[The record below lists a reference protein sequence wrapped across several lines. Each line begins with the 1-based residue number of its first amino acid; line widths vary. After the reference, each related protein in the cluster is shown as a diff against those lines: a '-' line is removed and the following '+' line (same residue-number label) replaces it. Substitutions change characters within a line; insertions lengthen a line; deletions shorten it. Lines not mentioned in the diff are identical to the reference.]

1 MGERTHST
9 SSKHVAGIIPVSG
22 LCTDIDSFF
31 PNSMLPIG
39 NGFYSIQ
46 RSVVECSYAG
56 CDTIWIV
63 CTDKEAPLIKSVCG
77 DFVLNLHDYDHAKYS
92 KYPKDNRRT
101 VPIFYVPL
109 SYKHQTKKGLGV
121 AIVDGIS
128 ACFHASSKISKW
140 IVPNKY
146 YVSSPYGVYK
156 PQINKIRGCIANNDS
171 FFLTCEGNSALTGH
185 HLGFSLGIEQVK
197 HVGYLFKRMDPKTHF
212 SVDKILNND
221 IVKKQIETLEIDN
234 YNNIQNW
241 NEYVQMWRNPLSI
254 LPQYRYCFDVAFKK
268 QERKLND

>member
-1 MGERTHST
+1 
-9 SSKHVAGIIPVSG
+9 
-22 LCTDIDSFF
+22 
-31 PNSMLPIG
+31 
-39 NGFYSIQ
+39 
-46 RSVVECSYAG
+46 
-56 CDTIWIV
+56 
-63 CTDKEAPLIKSVCG
+63 
-77 DFVLNLHDYDHAKYS
+77 
-92 KYPKDNRRT
+92 